1 MSRAQAHSLGTRT
14 VRGMLW
20 AFGSYA
26 GGRLLVLLTT
36 AILARLLSPADFG
49 LVALALTFTVLL
61 DSLSTFGLGE
71 ALVIQED
78 EGLYDRANTAF
89 VWSVGFGLATSLA
102 VAACSPLIAS
112 FFDQPQLIGIVSALG
127 ASFFLRSLGI
137 THYAL
142 SQRSLD
148 FRTRTIAEFS
158 SVVSRGITGIAFALA
173 GFGAWSL
180 VLGYL
185 VGSAVMT
192 LALWKLVPFRPKL
205 RSRRDHVSQLL
216 RFGGTLSAVG
226 LLAAIGNNIDNMF
239 VGRVLGAT
247 ALGFYSIAFLVP
259 NLAVVNISVIA
270 QQVLFP
276 AFTAHDRD
284 DLSRAFKIAFR
295 YLWLLT
301 LPVVLILIVLAEPIV
316 LVVFGEK
323 WRAAA
328 EPMRILAIYGFALA
342 TSFAAGTVYM
352 ATAKAG
358 VLLWLI
364 LGRLAILIGGLI
376 LFASLGITA
385 VAICQAVAVAIME
398 AGGVWLACHRLNVRW
413 RDLWAQ
419 VWACLVA
426 GLAMTPVLVGVEWSV
441 SNPWVAVIVGALASV
456 GIYVAVLLAIAPDA
470 IHYILSKLRP
480 GSQAAP
486 LPEEIVSEESRVLA
500 G

>member
-112 FFDQPQLIGIVSALG
+112 FFDQPQLIGIVSALER
-127 ASFFLRSLGI
+127 ASLRSLGI

-192 LALWKLVPFRPKL
+192 LALWKLVPFRP
-205 RSRRDHVSQLL
+205 S
-216 RFGGTLSAVG
+216 SAH
-226 LLAAIGNNIDNMF
+226 A
-239 VGRVLGAT
+239 
-247 ALGFYSIAFLVP
+247 
-259 NLAVVNISVIA
+259 
-270 QQVLFP
+270 
-276 AFTAHDRD
+276 
-284 DLSRAFKIAFR
+284 
-295 YLWLLT
+295 
-301 LPVVLILIVLAEPIV
+301 
-316 LVVFGEK
+316 
-323 WRAAA
+323 
-328 EPMRILAIYGFALA
+328 
-342 TSFAAGTVYM
+342 
-352 ATAKAG
+352 
-358 VLLWLI
+358 
-364 LGRLAILIGGLI
+364 
-376 LFASLGITA
+376 GIT
-385 VAICQAVAVAIME
+385 
-398 AGGVWLACHRLNVRW
+398 
-413 RDLWAQ
+413 
-419 VWACLVA
+419 
-426 GLAMTPVLVGVEWSV
+426 SV
-441 SNPWVAVIVGALASV
+441 SCS
-456 GIYVAVLLAIAPDA
+456 D
-470 IHYILSKLRP
+470 
-480 GSQAAP
+480 
-486 LPEEIVSEESRVLA
+486 SEAR
-500 G
+500 